1 MKYLHTGD
9 MDSIDITVD
18 LIFFSGTISLQF
30 KISLND
36 IIKVKQ
42 MKSSKLSC
50 ADLPGWG
57 PEMGRG
63 EHPFIYG
70 RRVSCHVVTDC
81 HVSELITNQYC
92 LKFDAE
98 THSLLLTA
106 PCRPCWTLMRWVLL
120 ISDTGSKLRL
130 NFADPRSENWL
141 FQARVEVQRKR
152 D

>member
-50 ADLPGWG
+50 ADLPG
-57 PEMGRG
+57 
-63 EHPFIYG
+63 
-70 RRVSCHVVTDC
+70 
-81 HVSELITNQYC
+81 
-92 LKFDAE
+92 
-98 THSLLLTA
+98 
-106 PCRPCWTLMRWVLL
+106 
-120 ISDTGSKLRL
+120 
-130 NFADPRSENWL
+130 
-141 FQARVEVQRKR
+141 
-152 D
+152 